1 MQPENLN
8 FGDLIHS
15 RKPFVIPL
23 YQRAYEWDK
32 KNIDNFI
39 EDINTLVSKRTQG
52 NADQHFFGG
61 IVSVDDFSPYI
72 GNQFLV
78 IDGQQRLAT
87 FSMVLALIVKELKE
101 ISRTREKQIKESA
114 LAHADSIIAD
124 YLEYQFVNSE
134 GKQQHQSRV
143 VLSKVDRPFFDS
155 LLQNLQPPTP
165 TRDSHNLLKRA
176 WNNLRRN
183 LIIPCSD
190 KEMPPDTRIQKLLHL
205 KRVITDG
212 CYMIHIV
219 SSNRSEAYRLFMTL
233 NDRGKS
239 LSEGDLLKSRTL
251 ELLEEY
257 PDIQE
262 SVETHW
268 NTILTESAKMID
280 AFLRAY
286 FPSQTGKRAGRLT
299 LYADFCEAFFSFDG
313 NVSQAGSKQIDH
325 EIDKMK
331 HESITFNKVDKGD
344 WPYEDPT
351 TSMWYRNRLSRL
363 SNSKIL
369 KHTLCYPLL
378 LAARHCLPENRFAE
392 IVQILELFIF
402 RYVII
407 CKAHA
412 GKLAETYYKHC
423 VKIREQAENYSVKD
437 LRDDLKELID
447 EDAPDSLFQ
456 NSLTERLTYP
466 ASTSLRI
473 RHFLSTL
480 EDYRSWYDNGRRGRP
495 RPTISSV
502 FDIASFQVEHI
513 YPQSAK
519 AGNINEELELLKH
532 DLGNLSF
539 WGERDNKAAS
549 NADFSEKKAIYANS
563 SVSLNRDLANLD
575 TWNRKELEK
584 RRKQLVDMAVKI
596 FTI

>member
-15 RKPFVIPL
+15 RRPFVIPL

-39 EDINTLVSKRTQG
+39 EDINTLVSKRAQE
-52 NADQHFFGG
+52 NSDQHFFGG

-101 ISRTREKQIKESA
+101 IARTRDKQIKEFASA
-114 LAHADSIIAD
+114 YADSIIAD

-134 GKQQHQSRV
+134 GRQLHQSRV
-143 VLSKVDRPFFDS
+143 VLSKVDRPFFES
-155 LLQNLQPPTP
+155 LLQNLQPPSP
-165 TRDSHNLLKRA
+165 SRDSHKLLKGAWTNLRKGLIAPYSKKELPPRIRIQNLL
-176 WNNLRRN
+176 NL
-183 LIIPCSD
+183 
-190 KEMPPDTRIQKLLHL
+190 QK
-205 KRVITDG
+205 VITDG

-219 SSNRSEAYRLFMTL
+219 STNRSEAYRLFMTL

-268 NTILTESAKMID
+268 NAILTENAKTID

-313 NVSQAGSKQIDH
+313 SISQAASQKINH

-351 TSMWYRNRLSRL
+351 TSMWYRDRLSRL

-378 LAARHCLPENRFAE
+378 LSAKHCLSEDQFAE

-412 GKLAETYYKHC
+412 GKLAETYYRHC
-423 VKIREQAENYSVKD
+423 LKIRQQVENYSVED
-437 LRDDLKELID
+437 LRRDLRGLIEGD
-447 EDAPDSLFQ
+447 TSDLIFRSSLAEKLVYK
-456 NSLTERLTYP
+456 SSVSPKIL
-466 ASTSLRI
+466 
-473 RHFLSTL
+473 HFLSTL
-480 EDYRSWYDNGRRGRP
+480 EDYRGWYDSGHRGTP
-495 RPTISSV
+495 EPNTTSV
-502 FDIASFQVEHI
+502 FDISSLQVEHI
-513 YPQSAK
+513 YPQNAK
-519 AGNINEELELLKH
+519 AENTNKELEPLKD
-532 DLGNLSF
+532 DLGNLLF
-539 WGERDNKAAS
+539 WGERDNKVAS
-549 NADFSEKKAIYANS
+549 NADFAEKKAMYAKS
-563 SVSLNRDLANLD
+563 SVSLNRDLVD
-575 TWNRKELEK
+575 FSTWNQEELEK
-584 RRKQLVDMAVKI
+584 RREQLVDMAVKV

>member
-15 RKPFVIPL
+15 RRPFIIPL

-39 EDINTLVSKRTQG
+39 EDISTLVNKRTQG
-52 NADQHFFGG
+52 NSDQHFFGG

-101 ISRTREKQIKESA
+101 ISRTRERQIKESA
-114 LAHADSIIAD
+114 LAHANSIIAD

-143 VLSKVDRPFFDS
+143 VLSKVDRPFFEL
-155 LLQNLQPPTP
+155 LLQNLHPPTP
-165 TRDSHNLLKRA
+165 SRNSHNLLKSA
-176 WNNLRRN
+176 WNNLRKN
-183 LIIPCSD
+183 LIIPCSN
-190 KEMPPDTRIQKLLHL
+190 KEMPPSTRIQKLLHL
-205 KRVITDG
+205 KKVITDG

-219 SSNRSEAYRLFMTL
+219 STNRSEAYRLFMTL

-268 NTILTESAKMID
+268 NAILTENAKTID

-313 NVSQAGSKQIDH
+313 SISQAASRKINH

-351 TSMWYRNRLSRL
+351 TSMWYRDRLSRL

-378 LAARHCLPENRFAE
+378 LSAKHCLSEDQFAE

-412 GKLAETYYKHC
+412 GKLAETYYRHC
-423 VKIREQAENYSVKD
+423 LKIRQQVENYSVED
-437 LRDDLKELID
+437 LRTDLRGLIEGD
-447 EDAPDSLFQ
+447 
-456 NSLTERLTYP
+456 
-466 ASTSLRI
+466 TSDLIFRSSI
-473 RHFLSTL
+473 AEKLVYKSSVSPKILHFLSTL
-480 EDYRSWYDNGRRGRP
+480 EDYRGWYDSGHRGTP
-495 RPTISSV
+495 EPDTTSV
-502 FDIASFQVEHI
+502 FDISSLQVEHI
-513 YPQSAK
+513 YPQNAR
-519 AGNINEELELLKH
+519 NTNTELEPLKH
-532 DLGNLSF
+532 NLGNLSF
-539 WGERDNKAAS
+539 WSGGENNAVS
-549 NADFSEKKAIYANS
+549 NADFSEKKTSYARS

-575 TWNRKELEK
+575 TWNREKLEE
-584 RRKQLVDMAVKI
+584 RERKLVDMAVKI
-596 FTI
+596 FMV

>member
-15 RKPFVIPL
+15 RRPFVIPP
-23 YQRAYEWDK
+23 YQRAYGWDK
-32 KNIDNFI
+32 KHIDNFI

-52 NADQHFFGG
+52 DSDQHFFGG

-87 FSMVLALIVKELKE
+87 FSMVLALIVKELKD

-114 LAHADSIIAD
+114 LAHANSIITD

-143 VLSKVDRPFFDS
+143 ILSKVDRPFFDS
-155 LLQNLQPPTP
+155 LLQNLRPPTP
-165 TRDSHNLLKRA
+165 SRDSHKLLKRA

-183 LIIPCSD
+183 LIIPCSN
-190 KEMPPDTRIQKLLHL
+190 KEMLPSERIQKLLHL
-205 KRVITDG
+205 EKVITDG

-219 SSNRSEAYRLFMTL
+219 STNRSEAYRLFMTL

-257 PDIQE
+257 SDIQE
-262 SVETHW
+262 RAEVHW
-268 NTILTESAKMID
+268 NTILTENAKMVD

-286 FPSQTGKRAGRLT
+286 LPSQTGKRAGRLT
-299 LYADFCEAFFSFDG
+299 LYADFCEAFFSFNSD
-313 NVSQAGSKQIDH
+313 VTPIQSQKINHQID
-325 EIDKMK
+325 EMV
-331 HESITFNKVDKGD
+331 HESITYNKIVKGN
-344 WPYEDPT
+344 WPYENAISPL
-351 TSMWYRNRLSRL
+351 WYKHRLIRL
-363 SNSKIL
+363 SKIL
-369 KHTLCYPLL
+369 EHTRCYPLL
-378 LAARHCLPENRFAE
+378 LAAKHCLSEGQFTE
-392 IVQILELFIF
+392 IIQMLELFVF

-407 CKAHA
+407 CKAHP
-412 GKLAETYYKHC
+412 GRLGDMYYKHC
-423 VKIREQAENYSVKD
+423 KDIREQNQNYLIED
-437 LRDDLKELID
+437 LRNDLKELIS
-447 EDAPDSLFQ
+447 EDAPDLLFRHSLI
-456 NSLTERLTYP
+456 ERLTY
-466 ASTSLRI
+466 SETTSLRI

-480 EDYRSWYDNGRRGRP
+480 EDYRSWYDDGAKGKP
-495 RPTISSV
+495 RPSQASV
-502 FDIASFQVEHI
+502 FDIFSLQVEHI
-513 YPQSAK
+513 YPQKSK
-519 AGNINEELELLKH
+519 VINDELDSLKH

-539 WGERDNKAAS
+539 WSADDNKVAN
-549 NADFSEKKAIYANS
+549 NADFSQKKTMYAKS

-575 TWNRKELEK
+575 TWDRKALEK
-584 RRKQLVDMAVKI
+584 RREQLVEMAVKI